1 MVKVELDIEEA
12 WAVMSRIV
20 NQMLEDVQLDKSDRA
35 AIRRW
40 KSSDMRPGREDMDAL
55 HEKINDDIERLWN
68 IRRKSEIRRPDW
80 R

>member
-12 WAVMSRIV
+12 WSVMNRIV
-20 NQMLEDVQLDKSDRA
+20 GQMLDEVELEKSDRA

-40 KSSDMRPGREDMDAL
+40 KSNEMRPGREEMDAL
-55 HEKINDDIERLWN
+55 HEKINADIERLWEV
-68 IRRKSEIRRPDW
+68 RRKSEIRKPDW

>member
-12 WAVMSRIV
+12 WAIFSQVV
-20 NQMLEDVQLDKSDRA
+20 NHMLEEVDIDKSDRA

-40 KSSDMRPGREDMDAL
+40 KSSEMRPGREEMDAL
-55 HEKINDDIERLWN
+55 HEKINDDIERLWEV
-68 IRRKSEIRRPDW
+68 RRKSEIRRPDW

>member
-12 WAVMSRIV
+12 WAIFNRIV
-20 NQMLEDVQLDKSDRA
+20 NQMLDEVDLDKSDRA

-40 KSSDMRPGREDMDAL
+40 KSSEMRPGREEMDAL
-55 HEKINDDIERLWN
+55 HEKMNDDLERLWSV
-68 IRRKSEIRRPDW
+68 RRKSEIRKPDW

>member
-12 WAVMSRIV
+12 WAIFNRIV
-20 NQMLEDVQLDKSDRA
+20 GQMLDDLEIDKSDRA

-40 KSSDMRPGREDMDAL
+40 KSSEMRPGREEMDAL
-55 HEKINDDIERLWN
+55 HEKMNDDLDRLWE
-68 IRRKSEIRRPDW
+68 IRRKSEIRKPDW